1 MKFFD
6 FALEIERHRKK
17 LGIHGADPKKLEK
30 QFLARIKREEEIKAA
45 AKKK

>member
-17 LGIHGADPKKLEK
+17 LGIHGANPEKLEK
-30 QFLARIKREEEIKAA
+30 QFLARIKKEKELA
-45 AKKK
+45 AKK